1 MQKDTFER
9 VISFLL
15 GASWGI
21 ILFGALALFG
31 FLTHFGF
38 SIAFL
43 ITMLYVIVALFLVL
57 LLDALLVN
65 KQRLKEAKK
74 QTELLEQILARTIDS
89 EKR

>member
-21 ILFGALALFG
+21 ILFGALAI
-31 FLTHFGF
+31 FLIFLSSSFT
-38 SIAFL
+38 IAFL
-43 ITMLYVIVALFLVL
+43 LTLLYVIISLFLL
-57 LLDALLVN
+57 LFLDALHVN

-74 QTELLEQILARTIDS
+74 QTELLEKILA
-89 EKR
+89 K

>member
-21 ILFGALALFG
+21 ILLGALALFSIL
-31 FLTHFGF
+31 FSFGF
-38 SIAFL
+38 TIAFL
-43 ITMLYVIVALFLVL
+43 FTLLYIIVSLFLVL
-57 LLDALLVN
+57 VLDALLVN

-74 QTELLEQILARTIDS
+74 QTELLEKLL
-89 EKR
+89 EK